1 MRGYLCDI
9 FIFICEALI
18 VWSVS
23 FLTNLNIFVSPID
36 INNVVPLEV
45 FKIMIQIPV
54 LGVYLEENWVTHRFK
69 AQDDVL
75 EYIIV
80 LKAA

>member
-1 MRGYLCDI
+1 M
-9 FIFICEALI
+9 
-18 VWSVS
+18 WSVS